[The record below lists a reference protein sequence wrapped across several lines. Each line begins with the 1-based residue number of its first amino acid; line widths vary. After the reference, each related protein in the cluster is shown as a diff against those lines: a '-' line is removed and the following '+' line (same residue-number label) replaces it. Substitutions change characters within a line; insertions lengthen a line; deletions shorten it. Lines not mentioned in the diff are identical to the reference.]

1 MQSMSR
7 DLEDHLDSEDAG
19 EDVIETVE
27 NCVALWA
34 LVYRILSSER
44 YTTGTNDDHYE
55 QVKVAQVHNEVTK
68 TTQPA

>member
-27 NCVALWA
+27 NCVAL
-34 LVYRILSSER
+34 
-44 YTTGTNDDHYE
+44 
-55 QVKVAQVHNEVTK
+55 
-68 TTQPA
+68 